1 MPLVK
6 VKRNFQITLPSGL
19 RKNFNIAEG
28 DLLAMDIRENGLML
42 RLVKII
48 PEADVP
54 LKNSFTETNK

>member
-1 MPLVK
+1 MALVK
-6 VKRNFQITLPSGL
+6 VKKNFQITLPSGL

-48 PEADVP
+48 PDTEIP
-54 LKNSFTETNK
+54 LQNSFKETNK